1 MGFHQRGQIT
11 AVDSL
16 YPLEVRLAVVGH
28 ILGALLMDVQ
38 PTVWKQS
45 WPGSLLNDNA
55 ERYCLS
61 IRFLSTSKGHNF
73 PISWQ

>member
-16 YPLEVRLAVVGH
+16 YPLEVGLAVVGH

-55 ERYCLS
+55 GTFCLS
-61 IRFLSTSKGHNF
+61 IMFLSTSEGHNF